1 MTATEPPT
9 SRQLLELA
17 ARAKSLAA
25 DILAL
30 RPTPRTDD
38 DEMVRQVGFRIN
50 DAASMAR
57 RVARMLER
65 LGGEDT

>member
-1 MTATEPPT
+1 MTATEPST

-17 ARAKSLAA
+17 ARAKCLAA

-57 RVARMLER
+57 RVARMLAR